1 MTAVSQSFDRKY
13 SVAEYLALEQQ
24 SGQKLEYYNGKLNQM
39 AGGTIPHNRIS
50 RNILTAL
57 DIALDDNFE
66 AFGSD
71 QKIFLPKYEFYV
83 YPDAVVV
90 ANAPI
95 ESDKVSS
102 AIVNPILIIEVLSPS
117 TQEHDKGNK
126 FIQYQSL
133 PSFKEYVLIRQ
144 DIPEIQTSFREET
157 DLWRTKEFK
166 GLENQLFLRSVNLNI
181 PISKVYKKVDLVTMK

>member
-13 SVAEYLALEQQ
+13 SVEEYLALEQQ
-24 SGQKLEYYNGKLNQM
+24 SGQKFEYYNGKLNQM
-39 AGGTIPHNRIS
+39 AGGTIPHNRIA

-57 DIALDDNFE
+57 DSTLEDNFE

-71 QKIFLPKYEFYV
+71 QKIFLPKYDFYV

-102 AIVNPILIIEVLSPS
+102 AIINPILIIEVLSPS
-117 TQEHDKGNK
+117 TQAHDKGNK
-126 FIQYQSL
+126 FTQYQSL
-133 PSFKEYVLIRQ
+133 SSFKEYVLIRQ

-157 DLWRTKEFK
+157 DLWRTKEFT
-166 GLENQLFLRSVNLNI
+166 GLNNQLFLRSVNLTI
-181 PISKVYKKVDLVTMK
+181 PISRIYKKVDLG

>member
-1 MTAVSQSFDRKY
+1 MTAISQSYKRNY
-13 SVAEYLALEQQ
+13 TVEEYLDLERK
-24 SGQKLEYYNGKLNQM
+24 SGQKFEYYNGKLHQM
-39 AGGTIPHNRIS
+39 AGGTIPHNRIA

-57 DIALDDNFE
+57 DYMLDEQFE

-71 QKIFLPKYEFYV
+71 QKVFLPKYDFYV

-90 ANAPI
+90 SGTPV

-102 AIVNPILIIEVLSPS
+102 AITNPILIIEVLSSS
-117 TQEHDKGNK
+117 TEEHDKGNK

-144 DIPEIQTSFREET
+144 DKAEIQTSYREET
-157 DLWRTKEFK
+157 DLWRTKEFS
-166 GLENQLFLRSVNLNI
+166 GLNNQLYLRSVDLEI
-181 PISKVYKKVDLVTMK
+181 AISKIYRKVKFK

>member
-1 MTAVSQSFDRKY
+1 MTAISQSYDRSY
-13 SVAEYLALEQQ
+13 SIEEYLELEIK
-24 SGQKLEYYNGKLNQM
+24 SGQKFEYYNGKLNQM

-50 RNILTAL
+50 RNMLTAL
-57 DIALDDNFE
+57 DNALDDNFE

-71 QKIFLPKYEFYV
+71 QKVFLPKYDFYV

-90 ANAPI
+90 ANTPI
-95 ESDKVSS
+95 ESDKISN
-102 AIVNPILIIEVLSPS
+102 AIINPILIIEVLSPS

-144 DIPEIQTSFREET
+144 NAPEIQTSFREES
-157 DLWRTKEFK
+157 DLWRTREFA
-166 GLENQLFLRSVNLNI
+166 GLDQQLFLRSVNLNI
-181 PISKVYKKVDLVTMK
+181 PISKIYKKVDLA

>member
-1 MTAVSQSFDRKY
+1 MTAISQIYSRTY
-13 SVAEYLALEQQ
+13 SVSEYLALENQ
-24 SGQKLEYYNGKLNQM
+24 SGQKFEYYNGKLHQM

-57 DIALDDNFE
+57 DTTLTEQFE

-71 QKIFLPKYEFYV
+71 QKIFLSKYDFYV

-90 ANAPI
+90 AGTPI

-102 AIVNPILIIEVLSPS
+102 ALINPILIIEVLSPS
-117 TQEHDKGNK
+117 TEGYDKGNK

-144 DIPEIQTSFREET
+144 DKPEIQTSYREET
-157 DLWRTKEFK
+157 DLWRNKEFA
-166 GLENQLFLRSVNLNI
+166 GLENALHLRSVDLNI
-181 PISKVYKKVDLVTMK
+181 PIKAIYRRVALK